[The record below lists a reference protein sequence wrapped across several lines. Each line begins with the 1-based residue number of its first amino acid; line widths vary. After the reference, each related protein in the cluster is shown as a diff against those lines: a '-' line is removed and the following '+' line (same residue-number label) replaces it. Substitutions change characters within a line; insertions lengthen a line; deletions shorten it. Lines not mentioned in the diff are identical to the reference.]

1 MKDIQRRHRLLIIDD
16 DSIVRQSLVTYLADS
31 GFDVLEAGNGQQGL
45 ELFDA
50 HMPDIVLT
58 DLRMPGID
66 GLQVLRTIHGISPDT
81 PVIVISGAGV
91 VADVVE
97 ALRLGASDYLIKP
110 VVDIEML
117 VHAIDKSLERR
128 ALLADN
134 QRYRGE
140 LESANRV
147 LRENLRILE
156 RDQKAGRQVQR
167 RLLPQHPQ
175 TRGEYHICQH
185 IEPSLYLSGDF
196 IDFAYLGRRYL
207 AFYLADVS
215 GHGASSAFVTVWL
228 KHLVTRLVREED
240 LFADASSFDQG
251 PAHLLD
257 VINRELLDTN
267 LGHHLTL
274 FTGVI
279 DTQSHQMRYCVAGHL
294 PMPVMITE
302 DGASFLPGEGKAV
315 GIFKDARWEVWR
327 CDLPKAFHLLALSDG
342 VLEILRSETLADKE
356 LELLARLSNM
366 PRTIDAA
373 CEALELG
380 AVTEAP
386 DDIAVLSISRGLSSG

>member
-1 MKDIQRRHRLLIIDD
+1 MNDTQRRHRLLIIDD
-16 DSIVRQSLVTYLADS
+16 DSIVRQSIVTYLADS
-31 GFDVLEAGNGQQGL
+31 GFEVIEAGNGQQGL
-45 ELFDA
+45 DLFYS
-50 HMPDIVLT
+50 HSPDIVLT

-66 GLQVLRTIHGISPDT
+66 GLQVLGIIHEASPDT

-110 VVDIEML
+110 IVDIEML
-117 VHAIDKSLERR
+117 EHSINKSLERK

-134 QRYRGE
+134 QRYRSE

-147 LRENLRILE
+147 LRENLRVLE

-175 TRGEYHICQH
+175 TRGQYHVTQH

-196 IDFAYLGRRYL
+196 IDFAYLGQRYL

-228 KHLVTRLVREED
+228 KHLVTRLVREEE
-240 LFADASSFDQG
+240 LYADASSFEQG

-257 VINRELLDTN
+257 VINQELLDTS

-279 DTQSHQMRYCVAGHL
+279 DTQTHQLRYCVAGHL
-294 PMPVMITE
+294 PMPVMIT
-302 DGASFLPGEGKAV
+302 DTGASFLPGEGKAV
-315 GIFKDARWEVWR
+315 GIFKDAQWTVWQV
-327 CDLPKAFHLLALSDG
+327 DLPETFHLLALSDG
-342 VLEILRSETLADKE
+342 VLEILGADNLADKE

-366 PRTIDAA
+366 PPSIAAA
-373 CEALELG
+373 CEALQLSS
-380 AVTEAP
+380 VTEAP
-386 DDIAVLSISRGLSSG
+386 DDIAVLSISRGLTSA

>member
-1 MKDIQRRHRLLIIDD
+1 MNDTQRRHRLLIIDD
-16 DSIVRQSLVTYLADS
+16 DSIVRQSIVTYLADS
-31 GFDVLEAGNGQQGL
+31 GFEVIEAGNGQQGL
-45 ELFDA
+45 DLFYSQS
-50 HMPDIVLT
+50 PDIVLT

-66 GLQVLRTIHGISPDT
+66 GLQVLGIIHQASPDT

-110 VVDIEML
+110 IVDIEML
-117 VHAIDKSLERR
+117 EHSINKSLERK

-134 QRYRGE
+134 QRYRSE

-147 LRENLRILE
+147 LRENLRVLE

-175 TRGEYHICQH
+175 TRGQYHVTQH

-196 IDFAYLGRRYL
+196 IDFAYLGQRYL

-228 KHLVTRLVREED
+228 KHLVTRLVREEE
-240 LFADASSFDQG
+240 LYADASSFERG

-257 VINRELLDTN
+257 VINQELLDTS

-279 DTQSHQMRYCVAGHL
+279 DTQTHQLRYCVAGHL
-294 PMPVMITE
+294 PMPVMIT
-302 DGASFLPGEGKAV
+302 DAGASFLPGEGKAV
-315 GIFKDARWEVWR
+315 GIFKDAQWTVWQA
-327 CDLPKAFHLLALSDG
+327 DLPETFHLLALSDG
-342 VLEILRSETLADKE
+342 VLEILSADNLADKE

-366 PRTIDAA
+366 PPSITAA
-373 CEALELG
+373 CEALQLSS
-380 AVTEAP
+380 VTEAP
-386 DDIAVLSISRGLSSG
+386 DDIAVLSISRGLTSA